1 MGYGDEMESGGVL
14 KITPDMN
21 EDEIIQAC
29 AEAVLDNAP
38 DDVRQQLDAAA
49 IERGCSSALDLIKSD
64 MKDERDQHE
73 TIEGWLAALPGRL

>member
-1 MGYGDEMESGGVL
+1 MESGGVL
-14 KITPDMN
+14 KITPDMS

-38 DDVRQQLDAAA
+38 DDVRKQLDAAA
-49 IERGCSSALDLIKSD
+49 IERGYGSALSLIKGD
-64 MKDERDQHE
+64 MKEERGQHE